1 MGRLEAVGV
10 NAPQIE
16 YWNGP
21 AGDKWANLADS
32 QDVMLEALGAAAMEA
47 CDIRPGHAI
56 IDIGC
61 GSGTTTIEIARRV
74 GAGGRVLGVDIS
86 TPILDVGRARIE
98 AAGIDGVTFENA
110 DGPRL
115 IHSRLG
121 RSTGYFRASA

>member
-110 DGPRL
+110 DAA
-115 IHSRLG
+115 
-121 RSTGYFRASA
+121 TYT